1 MKYLFVK
8 SYYFSHLLSEVPD
21 DENAREYIQ
30 LEPLCTTPNLQNYL
44 RRLKPKSV
52 EASDLCDISKW
63 NDIFLLDPTTPKH
76 EEEIAEK
83 FNVTRDWKGYVD
95 RLKEDTEKAV
105 CTKYFNLLY
114 LCRTL

>member
-63 NDIFLLDPTTPKH
+63 NDIFLLDPMLPKH
-76 EEEIAEK
+76 QEGIAEK
-83 FNVTRDWKGYVD
+83 FNVTGDWKEYVD
-95 RLKEDTEKAV
+95 GPKEGMEKTG
-105 CTKYFNLLY
+105 CTNYFNLLY
-114 LCRTL
+114 M